1 MTTNEP
7 CSGLQR
13 AGLVLASCAFR
24 CEGVRFRDEFGPLED
39 LERDGL
45 RLGWTSG
52 RRAGTRSGG

>member
-24 CEGVRFRDEFGPLED
+24 REGVRFRDELGPLED
-39 LERDGL
+39 LGRDGL
-45 RLGWTSG
+45 GLGLHT
-52 RRAGTRSGG
+52 